1 LDGRWICA
9 AEPNDDG
16 RAAKD
21 SPPRR
26 LFLLRAPNLLRHGER
41 HPSQEIAETFV
52 RDDQRELTDL
62 LARMRPRLHR
72 YCARMVGSAFDGE
85 DVVQD
90 ALARAAVAFGD
101 GVEHP
106 ERWLLRIAH
115 NAALDALRRKRRA
128 ASRRAEA
135 EMEQIADEAAA
146 ADARVAAEA
155 SLAAFLALPPLQRG
169 AVILGDVLGHPLAEM
184 TEILG
189 VTDASAKAA
198 LHRGRASLKQHAAD
212 VAPPAA
218 FSAAERARLRA
229 YADRFNA
236 RDFDALRALLA
247 EDVRLDLAG
256 RTRLVGREV
265 GLYFTHYGENP
276 DWHVRPCLAEG
287 RPALVISDPKAAG
300 DYVVLIEWRAG
311 EITAIHDYRFAPY
324 IAETLKLEPLE

>member
-1 LDGRWICA
+1 LQETSETIVT
-9 AEPNDDG
+9 E
-16 RAAKD
+16 
-21 SPPRR
+21 S
-26 LFLLRAPNLLRHGER
+26 ER
-41 HPSQEIAETFV
+41 
-52 RDDQRELTDL
+52 DLTDL

-90 ALARAAVAFGD
+90 ALARAAVAYAG

-115 NAALDALRRKRRA
+115 NAALDALRRRRRA
-128 ASRRAEA
+128 VLRQAEA
-135 EMEQIADEAAA
+135 DMETIADEGAA

-184 TEILG
+184 TEILA

-198 LHRGRASLKQHAAD
+198 LHRGRAALKRHATD
-212 VAPPAA
+212 VAPPAR
-218 FSAAERARLRA
+218 FSAAERRRLRA

-247 EDVRLDLAG
+247 EDVRLDLAN
-256 RTRLVGREV
+256 RARLVGPEV
-265 GLYFTHYGENP
+265 GVYFTRYSENP
-276 DWHVRPCLAEG
+276 QFQVHLCLAEG
-287 RPALVISDPKAAG
+287 RPALAITDPQLAG
-300 DYVVLIEWRAG
+300 DYVVLLEWRAG
-311 EITAIHDYRFAPY
+311 EIAVIRDYRHAPY
-324 IAETLKLEPLE
+324 IAEAITLEPLD

>member
-1 LDGRWICA
+1 LR
-9 AEPNDDG
+9 
-16 RAAKD
+16 
-21 SPPRR
+21 SLRR
-26 LFLLRAPNLLRHGER
+26 HDLQDRRITEAL
-41 HPSQEIAETFV
+41 V
-52 RDDQRELTDL
+52 VELTEL
-62 LARMRPRLHR
+62 MATMRPRLHR

-90 ALARAAVAFGD
+90 ALARAALAYED

-106 ERWLLRIAH
+106 ERWLMRIAH

-128 ASRRAEA
+128 ASRHVEA
-135 EMEQIADEAAA
+135 EMETIADTTSA

-155 SLAAFLALPPLQRG
+155 SLAAFVALPPLQRG
-169 AVILGDVLGHPLAEM
+169 VVILGDVLGHPLAEM

-189 VTDASAKAA
+189 VTDAAGKAA
-198 LHRGRASLKQHAAD
+198 LHRGRAALKQHAAD
-212 VAPPAA
+212 VAPPAR

-247 EDVRLDLAG
+247 EDVRLDLAN

-276 DWHVRPCLAEG
+276 DWRVRLCLAEG
-287 RPALVISDPKAAG
+287 RPALAISDPKAAG
-300 DYVVLIEWRAG
+300 DYVVRLEWRAG
-311 EITAIHDYRFAPY
+311 QIAAIHDYRFAPHVVEALT
-324 IAETLKLEPLE
+324 IEALD